1 MFETMGEDGFGTLI
15 YTLITHS
22 KSLTTQL
29 LTSSVFWHYE
39 YIYENIMSLIYVPK
53 KWIQGS
59 YSIIN
64 RL

>member
-39 YIYENIMSLIYVPK
+39 YIYMKI
-53 KWIQGS
+53 
-59 YSIIN
+59 
-64 RL
+64 